1 MWDFHFKSFVTLIP
15 GVEQNKLQCIAL
27 FDYCQ
32 KSLKRLATAHLTA
45 KFKGQQKLQKIIKKI
60 TYCTIFVCDNMSNY
74 LVVR

>member
-1 MWDFHFKSFVTLIP
+1 MCGFLFKSFVTLIP

-45 KFKGQQKLQKIIKKI
+45 KFKGQQKLQKNYQKI
-60 TYCTIFVCDNMSNY
+60 NLLYHIC
-74 LVVR
+74 L